1 MKEAGSIDVKMHQ
14 GMSCNE
20 CWARAGVIF
29 FAREAKSRRVV
40 TVFVLPPEKDPELMP
55 PPPPSRPPPPQPFQ
69 YPKHEGISFVQGK
82 AELEDLQT
90 EAHSYTYPQI

>member
-55 PPPPSRPPPPQPFQ
+55 PPLHPARPPHNHFNIQNMR
-69 YPKHEGISFVQGK
+69 ESLLCK
-82 AELEDLQT
+82 ARQ
-90 EAHSYTYPQI
+90 S